1 MTTQVYTTQAEQ
13 LAGFVVR
20 TYYDE
25 LSLAARLQLK
35 IRTLAAWLLPR
46 LLGILVLGIYPT
58 SLMGLIQTI
67 AVP

>member
-46 LLGILVLGIYPT
+46 CCSASSCSGST
-58 SLMGLIQTI
+58 QRR
-67 AVP
+67 